1 MIKQM
6 KIKGGRKKESE
17 STYECNYEPERER
30 EGERE
35 RAIVGRKRGEG
46 GAEREQRCKRIIEG
60 GPNGTHFYALPI
72 LAGRANGLRG
82 AIQLWGS
89 EEGEREK

>member
-30 EGERE
+30 E

-46 GAEREQRCKRIIEG
+46 GAERAAMQAYYR
-60 GPNGTHFYALPI
+60 
-72 LAGRANGLRG
+72 GRAEWNTLLCASNFSGPCKWPARRDSTLGVGGGG
-82 AIQLWGS
+82 A
-89 EEGEREK
+89 

>member
-30 EGERE
+30 E
-35 RAIVGRKRGEG
+35 RARNCRAEKRGGGSGKRAAVQAYYRGRAEWNTLLCASNFSGPCKWPARRDSTLGVGGG
-46 GAEREQRCKRIIEG
+46 GA
-60 GPNGTHFYALPI
+60 
-72 LAGRANGLRG
+72 
-82 AIQLWGS
+82 
-89 EEGEREK
+89 